1 MRDIQELL
9 KTQVISPTT
18 NNTSS
23 SISHALHLH
32 EELQQLKK
40 ENESLKEENKK
51 MAERNQSLI
60 DGQGTYTDL
69 IADLEKDL
77 KSADEKHA
85 EQQRKLQDQLKTLQ
99 LAWDSLYD
107 DLDKVKK
114 ERDGLRTKLDEVVR
128 KGDGTVDDDN
138 DDQDSTK
145 DLRDTLNASL
155 VSPRTP
161 NTPRRSKSLRPSML
175 SNLSLM
181 QSPMPE
187 ESPAP
192 DIEVDQ
198 AALLRNSL
206 QRQHSSS
213 SLFASAAFHM
223 FHSGQGDHDD
233 NDDKDDDDDRSVSSG
248 IASIVSAPFR
258 SLVSGSVSGTEK
270 KINDLECE
278 NLKLRSTIVRLQ
290 AQFRD
295 EKYLNSHSSDKNT
308 TSYGDDG
315 LLVSPSS
322 SNSSSKLRS
331 TRRTMSLQTR
341 SGTRRGIPARTTPR
355 STSLV
360 EGGLRKLNDQVPL
373 VVTTTV
379 DAAEEADQVSESS
392 SSSSPSTEK
401 ATGNENETRSQ
412 TSKDQDRESSST
424 SVTDSVS
431 SCSEGGV
438 GEQLAIDIPPTTN
451 MDSTTV
457 Q

>member
-1 MRDIQELL
+1 MRNIQELL

-23 SISHALHLH
+23 ISHALHLH
-32 EELQQLKK
+32 EELEQLKK
-40 ENESLKEENKK
+40 QNESLKEENKK
-51 MAERNQSLI
+51 LTERNQSLI

-77 KSADEKHA
+77 KSADEKHL

-128 KGDGTVDDDN
+128 KGTGVVDDDS
-138 DDQDSTK
+138 DDEGSTK
-145 DLRDTLNASL
+145 DLRDTLKASV

-192 DIEVDQ
+192 DVGVDQ
-198 AALLRNSL
+198 AAFLRSSL
-206 QRQHSSS
+206 QKQHSSS

-223 FHSGQGDHDD
+223 FHSGHGDHAHDD
-233 NDDKDDDDDRSVSSG
+233 DENDDDDDRSVSSG

-258 SLVSGSVSGTEK
+258 SLVSGSGSGNDK
-270 KINDLECE
+270 KMNDLECE

-290 AQFRD
+290 TQFRD
-295 EKYLNSHSSDKNT
+295 EKYRNSHPSDKSNA
-308 TSYGDDG
+308 SDGDDG
-315 LLVSPSS
+315 LLASPSS
-322 SNSSSKLRS
+322 SASLSKLPS
-331 TRRTMSLQTR
+331 PRRTMSLQTR

-355 STSLV
+355 SPSLV
-360 EGGLRKLNDQVPL
+360 EGGLKKLNNQVPL
-373 VVTTTV
+373 VVTTTT
-379 DAAEEADQVSESS
+379 DAADEADQASESS
-392 SSSSPSTEK
+392 SSSPSPS
-401 ATGNENETRSQ
+401 ADNGNENETRSQ
-412 TSKDQDRESSST
+412 TSKDEDRESSST

-431 SCSEGGV
+431 SCSEEGE
-438 GEQLAIDIPPTTN
+438 GEQHAIDIPSTTN